1 MKQHSGSQD
10 EVVFSVTQATV
21 ESLLRPK
28 ISPFHAAEVHL
39 WEFPLAV
46 DDSVFS
52 ALEQHL
58 SGEERT
64 RAARFHVLA
73 DRRRFA
79 VGRGVVRSILAAY
92 TAISARELS
101 FLYSQHGKPR
111 LEKSELDIRF
121 NVSHSGDRGL
131 LGLTVGQEVG
141 VDIEAI
147 KENIECDKLAERFFS
162 ADERESLRG
171 LVGEKQK
178 QAFFRCWT
186 CKESFLKAQ
195 GVGLSR
201 SLGSFDI
208 DLVAKKVRLAGT
220 RPDASEASR
229 WSLFEIEAAPGYAAA
244 VCVEGSI
251 GAIRIVRCN

>member
-1 MKQHSGSQD
+1 MKQPSGSQD
-10 EVVFSVTQATV
+10 EVVFSATRATV
-21 ESLLRPK
+21 ELLLGAK
-28 ISPFHAAEVHL
+28 ISPLRAGELHL
-39 WEFPLAV
+39 WEFPLTV

-52 ALEQHL
+52 AVEHHL
-58 SGEERT
+58 SEEERA
-64 RAARFHVLA
+64 RAARFHAPA

-92 TAISARELS
+92 TSIPARELS

-111 LEKSELDIRF
+111 LERSESDIRF

-131 LGLTVGQEVG
+131 LGLTLGQAVG

-162 ADERESLRG
+162 AHERELLRG
-171 LVGEKQK
+171 LVGEKQM

-201 SLGSFDI
+201 SLESFDI
-208 DLVAKKVRLAGT
+208 DLAAKKVRLAGT

-229 WSLFEIEAAPGYAAA
+229 WSLFEIETEPGYAAA

-251 GAIRIVRCN
+251 AAISVVRCN